1 MDLVFNNTT
10 AVTQISYRRRWILQK
25 TDLFHVLNLQCALC
39 SVPCAGYSGEVCEN
53 DRNGCTQDVGCF
65 NGVQCT
71 DNPAPLAGATC
82 GPCPAGFSG
91 DGRTCTG
98 IYAVKSDFSVPY
110 MQRILCVAWA
120 SHTHARTHAH
130 TYSHKVRL
138 RFSQFPLAHACR
150 TGLGCKCSDIGKQQ
164 NWSARLR
171 KMAGSV

>member
-1 MDLVFNNTT
+1 MVFNNTT

-39 SVPCAGYSGEVCEN
+39 SVPCAGYAGEVCEN

-82 GPCPAGFSG
+82 GPCPPGFSG

-98 IYAVKSDFSVPY
+98 IFAVKSAFFCPLY
-110 MQRILCVAWA
+110 AAHFMCCMGF
-120 SHTHARTHAH
+120 THARTHTRTHARTCVH
-130 TYSHKVRL
+130 TQSPTEA
-138 RFSQFPLAHACR
+138 FPIPTR
-150 TGLGCKCSDIGKQQ
+150 TRMP
-164 NWSARLR
+164 NRAR
-171 KMAGSV
+171 V